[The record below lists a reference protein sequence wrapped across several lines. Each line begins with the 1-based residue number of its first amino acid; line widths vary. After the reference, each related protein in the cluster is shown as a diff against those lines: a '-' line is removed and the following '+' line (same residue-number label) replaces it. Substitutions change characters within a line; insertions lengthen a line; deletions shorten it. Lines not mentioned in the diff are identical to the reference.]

1 MKTAK
6 IVILWIIVYAVIAA
20 GIVAVILWQ
29 YSLHAGVPFEASY
42 EMYLIPA
49 GEEMPSGEKV
59 TLSLSEGRL
68 CKNIFTGRITAYSG
82 KAEMGEY
89 AAKSNV
95 SVSFGEVVN
104 HRQTGGVWIEDDP
117 YCSPL
122 IPMMHKDKDG
132 TILLLYRQEEE
143 GVHLFCTANLSRSE
157 LNRIFFGK
165 ND

>member
-6 IVILWIIVYAVIAA
+6 IIILWIAVYAVIAA
-20 GIVAVILWQ
+20 GIAAVILWQ
-29 YSLHAGVPFEASY
+29 YNLHTGVPFEATY

-59 TLSLSEGRL
+59 TLSLSDGRL

-95 SVSFGEVVN
+95 SVAFSEVVN

-122 IPMMHKDKDG
+122 IPMLHKGKDG
-132 TILLLYRQEEE
+132 IILLLYKQEEA
-143 GVHLFCTANLSRSE
+143 GMHLFCTANLSRSE
-157 LNRIFFGK
+157 LNRIFSGK